1 MDSKLIKWLS
11 QMPKNYSLSGSKTS
25 FYNGEK
31 QLKLFLKINHD
42 EDLSKTIQKC
52 KDFVGESIPV
62 VDEKGRIIG
71 IFSEEAARICSTKLF
86 F

>member
-1 MDSKLIKWLS
+1 MGKI
-11 QMPKNYSLSGSKTS
+11 SLPILL
-25 FYNGEK
+25 FYKPHQKIRDVQK
-31 QLKLFLKINHD
+31 QKFLKINHD

-71 IFSEEAARICSTKLF
+71 IFSEKTRNLSNQSLLCRSF
-86 F
+86 